1 MHPNGIVRRVD
12 ELGRVVIP
20 RNVRERLDI
29 HEGTPVEI
37 FTDKGTV
44 VIRIYDPQ
52 CWYTEKWYD
61 DDLENA
67 LEDSGIP
74 VTDENIKTFKTACT
88 GAFDD
93 KSERNSMLLQIARE
107 TFSENLKED

>member
-12 ELGRVVIP
+12 DLGRVVIP
-20 RNVRERLDI
+20 LNIRERLDI
-29 HEGTPVEI
+29 HEGTLVEI
-37 FTDKGTV
+37 FTDKGAV

-61 DDLENA
+61 DDLETA
-67 LEDSGIP
+67 LEESGIP
-74 VTDENIKTFKTACT
+74 VTDENIRTLKAACK

-93 KSERNSMLLQIARE
+93 KSERNSMLRQIASE
-107 TFSENLKED
+107 TFSKFLKED

>member
-20 RNVRERLDI
+20 REIRRILEI
-29 HEGTPVEI
+29 TEGSPVEI
-37 FTDKGTV
+37 YLADGTV
-44 VIRIYDPQ
+44 VIRRYEPQ

-61 DDLENA
+61 DDLEKA

-74 VTDENIKTFKTACT
+74 ATEKNIESLKMACK

-93 KSERNSMLLQIARE
+93 KSERNSMLIQIANE
-107 TFSENLKED
+107 TFRKNRRGD